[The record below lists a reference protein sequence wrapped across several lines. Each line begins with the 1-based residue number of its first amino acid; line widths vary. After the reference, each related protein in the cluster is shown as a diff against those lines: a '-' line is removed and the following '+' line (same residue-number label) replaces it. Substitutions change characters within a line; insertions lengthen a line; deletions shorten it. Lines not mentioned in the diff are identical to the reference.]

1 MMQVFGDQ
9 KQRDL
14 FNNILEKCDLECQ
27 ILHIEKESQNEL
39 TSNNFF
45 EDQTQEDTF
54 KTIHL

>member
-45 EDQTQEDTF
+45 EDQTQEETF

>member
-14 FNNILEKCDLECQ
+14 FNNILDKCDSECQ
-27 ILHIEKESQNEL
+27 VLHIETESQNEL

-45 EDQTQEDTF
+45 EDKSQEDIF
-54 KTIHL
+54 KATHL